1 MVEAKGDA
9 AAVEVAP
16 TKPWWGWCGDSGHV
30 HLGNCRG
37 CWVCWVGRGGD
48 VCLGGGGSRF
58 GEGKALLLLRD
69 GGCREGEG
77 NLFSVN

>member
-1 MVEAKGDA
+1 MVIA
-9 AAVEVAP
+9 AMFILVIVEVV
-16 TKPWWGWCGDSGHV
+16 GFVGLVMEG
-30 HLGNCRG
+30 
-37 CWVCWVGRGGD
+37 WVCWVGHGGD